1 VTHYGSEYVVT
12 PEIAEIFLRQRRRLL
27 DAGQGELVPLPHAQG
42 VAMLWIEA
50 SVPCGTAPITVLD
63 GEDVEAARRRWGLCR
78 RRRAVRDAAD
88 AASAPAP
95 TTAQPIDGPTLVSG

>member
-1 VTHYGSEYVVT
+1 MTHYGNEYVVT

-42 VAMLWIEA
+42 VAMLWVEA

-78 RRRAVRDAAD
+78 RRRASSGTAG
-88 AASAPAP
+88 AASDSARS
-95 TTAQPIDGPTLVSG
+95 IDGPTLVSG